1 MCEERAAWARKIK
14 RRFADAA
21 AAKAR
26 ADKTDEVRTLES
38 VLFGKV
44 QNLFG
49 KLVWI
54 FEKLKTCLDFRFRIF
69 GYFLEVAGDKQH
81 KIIKN
86 IIPTIIKVTI
96 KIKNPFYIL

>member
-1 MCEERAAWARKIK
+1 MRKIK

-54 FEKLKTCLDFRFRIF
+54 FEKLKTCLDFRFRILIR
-69 GYFLEVAGDKQH
+69 YENAVSYL
-81 KIIKN
+81 
-86 IIPTIIKVTI
+86 I
-96 KIKNPFYIL
+96 KIRKRKSKQVLVFSKIQTSFPNKF